1 MLIGGSIP
9 ELQSRLARGALT
21 CDALA
26 RHAIEARRASA
37 GLNAFRHTNDDAL
50 LAQARHA
57 QTLINAGQQREL
69 TGLPFSLK
77 DMFAVSGYDC
87 FAGMAQPIP
96 KEWERRT
103 DWTDEGPV
111 VNAIRQSGGVIAGI
125 THAAE
130 LAVGGVGV
138 NAHWGAPRNPWD
150 GTEHRVAGGS
160 SSGAAISVISGACAY
175 ALGTDTGGSVRV
187 PASAAG
193 VVGLKTSAG
202 LWPVEGVVPL
212 ASRFDTIGI
221 FAMTVE
227 DTMAVFTGINLGSAS
242 SHSVGGRQDTVTD
255 GASVSSTLSS
265 VSLASI
271 RCRRASACAWDGL
284 DDGIQSAVDTAL
296 NDCGAVGLV
305 CEDHDEGLFEQ
316 AAQVRDDGPNT
327 AAYEAYRLVAS
338 APGLLDTLSPYV
350 RDFIASGKDVTAETY
365 QQRVKALMVWRQQVS
380 QWVSVHDIIVC
391 PTLRWTPPTIA
402 ALASPE
408 AYARYSDGLL
418 HNTVLPSVSG
428 LCAITLPVGLD
439 AAGMPVGLQLC
450 ARAGNERALLQVALT
465 IERTIG
471 TGWQRCGSP
480 PLLNRAL

>member
-1 MLIGGSIP
+1 MLNGSSIQ
-9 ELQSRLARGALT
+9 ELQSRLARGELT
-21 CDALA
+21 CDTLAL
-26 RHAIEARRASA
+26 HAIEARQASA
-37 GLNAFRHTNDDAL
+37 DFAAFRHVSDDAM

-57 QTLINAGQQREL
+57 QALVDAGQQREL

-96 KEWERRT
+96 KAWERRS

-150 GTEHRVAGGS
+150 DTDHRVAGGS
-160 SSGAAISVISGACAY
+160 SAGAGISVISGACTY

-202 LWPVEGVVPL
+202 LWPVDGVVPL
-212 ASRFDTIGI
+212 ASRFDTVGT

-227 DTMAVFTGINLGSAS
+227 DTIAVYTGINRGLS
-242 SHSVGGRQDTVTD
+242 SYNSVGVSQDTSMEDAAISATI
-255 GASVSSTLSS
+255 TS

-271 RCRRASACAWDGL
+271 RCRRASACAWDEL

-296 NDCGAVGLV
+296 DDCGAAGLV

-316 AAQVRDDGPNT
+316 AARVRDDGPNT

-350 RDFIASGKDVTAETY
+350 RDFLHSGKSVSPEAY
-365 QQRVKALMVWRQQVS
+365 RLRVKALMVWRQQVS
-380 QWVSVHDIIVC
+380 ELMSVHDIIVS
-391 PTLRWTPPTIA
+391 PTLRWTPPTVN

-450 ARAGNERALLQVALT
+450 ARAGNERTLLQVALT
-465 IERTIG
+465 VERTIG

-480 PLLNRAL
+480 PLLNRTL